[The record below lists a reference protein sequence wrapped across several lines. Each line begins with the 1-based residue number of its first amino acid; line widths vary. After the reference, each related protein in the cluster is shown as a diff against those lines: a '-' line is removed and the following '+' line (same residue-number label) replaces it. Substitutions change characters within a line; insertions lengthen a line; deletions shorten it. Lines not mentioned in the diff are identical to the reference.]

1 MNQALF
7 LDRDGV
13 INIDYGHVHTQERF
27 IFNEDIFDIVS
38 LANKRGFLVI
48 VVTNQAGIAKGMYT
62 EKDFV
67 ALTKWMSKKFQ
78 LKGAK
83 INKTYYCP
91 YHENASIK
99 EYRKKSFDRKPSPG
113 MIQKAC
119 KEFNIDP
126 KLSIIVGNK
135 KSDIEAGIASN
146 IKKTI
151 YYGPDKCDVAY
162 KSIRSLCEI
171 KEELIF

>member
-1 MNQALF
+1 MN
-7 LDRDGV
+7 
-13 INIDYGHVHTQERF
+13 IVHTQERF
-27 IFNEDIFDIVS
+27 IFNEGIFDIVS

-91 YHENASIK
+91 YHENAIIK
-99 EYRKKSFDRKPSPG
+99 EYRKKFR
-113 MIQKAC
+113 QKAFAWNDT
-119 KEFNIDP
+119 KRHAKN
-126 KLSIIVGNK
+126 
-135 KSDIEAGIASN
+135 
-146 IKKTI
+146 
-151 YYGPDKCDVAY
+151 
-162 KSIRSLCEI
+162 
-171 KEELIF
+171 LI